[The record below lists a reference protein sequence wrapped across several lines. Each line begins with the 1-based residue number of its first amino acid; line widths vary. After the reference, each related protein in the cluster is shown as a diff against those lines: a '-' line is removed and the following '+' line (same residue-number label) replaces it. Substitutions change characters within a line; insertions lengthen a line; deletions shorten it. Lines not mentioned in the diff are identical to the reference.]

1 MKYTYFKVL
10 FVFKMDI
17 ELSSVDS
24 IHSVLHSFTSVDS
37 RISVLDFRYF
47 IPFVCIKQSEVK
59 LFMTILLR
67 PLQISIDVI
76 LVYYV
81 Y

>member
-37 RISVLDFRYF
+37 KISILDFYYF
-47 IPFVCIKQSEVK
+47 TLYFLYALNNLK
-59 LFMTILLR
+59 LIF
-67 PLQISIDVI
+67 S
-76 LVYYV
+76 
-81 Y
+81 